1 MVTFTEEILNGKLD
15 FCAVKYYVKVDSTEL
30 KTFYNS
36 TSNILLNCIYLSRE
50 ELQYT
55 IEKTGEFQTCFL
67 CRIWPLRPLNT
78 WEITAQLFRTIC
90 LQKT

>member
-1 MVTFTEEILNGKLD
+1 MENFI
-15 FCAVKYYVKVDSTEL
+15 FCALKSFVKADSTEL

-36 TSNILLNCIYLSRE
+36 TSKSLLNCIYLSRE

-67 CRIWPLRPLNT
+67 CRIWPT
-78 WEITAQLFRTIC
+78 
-90 LQKT
+90 